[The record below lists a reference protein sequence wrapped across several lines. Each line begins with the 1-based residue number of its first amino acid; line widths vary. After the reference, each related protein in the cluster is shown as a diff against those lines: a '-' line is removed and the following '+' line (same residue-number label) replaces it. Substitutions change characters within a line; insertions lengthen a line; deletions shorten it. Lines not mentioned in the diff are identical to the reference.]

1 MGAAMRLFIRERFRL
16 FRLAFYWDLD
26 GLERLSVFCAV
37 FSEVIEEVRALTY
50 YIEEMQYH
58 EKGDGIL

>member
-1 MGAAMRLFIRERFRL
+1 MVRLFIRERLRL

-26 GLERLSVFCAV
+26 GLERLSVFAAV
-37 FSEVIEEVRALTY
+37 FSEVIEEVRALTF
-50 YIEEMQYH
+50 YIEEMQYR